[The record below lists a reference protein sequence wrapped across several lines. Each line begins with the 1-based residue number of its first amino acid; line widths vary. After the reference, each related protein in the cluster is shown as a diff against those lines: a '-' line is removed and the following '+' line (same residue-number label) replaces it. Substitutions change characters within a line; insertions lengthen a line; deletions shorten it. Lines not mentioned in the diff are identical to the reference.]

1 MRASTLVS
9 VVLSFVFLTP
19 ACGLLFRCGCK
30 TLWEGAEKLCSINV
44 GPPPPCPWCDSLALG
59 AMGAAF
65 AIAPVVTPW
74 TVRKR
79 RALPSW
85 LPFALIVPGY
95 LLAGLMTFVLTPYPH
110 FLVRG
115 LRATIGL
122 PAGPLG

>member
-44 GPPPPCPWCDSLALG
+44 GPPPPCPWCDSMALG

-65 AIAPVVTPW
+65 AIAPVVAPCAGASPLMNGASAPSFSSTPSCSIEGPG
-74 TVRKR
+74 VP
-79 RALPSW
+79 LPG
-85 LPFALIVPGY
+85 VG
-95 LLAGLMTFVLTPYPH
+95 
-110 FLVRG
+110 
-115 LRATIGL
+115 
-122 PAGPLG
+122 